1 MALEV
6 LAEYFIIQKE
16 YGPKL
21 TSFIGEKLGF
31 MTVIEHFDNFYR
43 FQLESNISIGAVF
56 GLFEDE
62 VNYIIFTFILLSYFF
77 KIKFPYSSE
86 R

>member
-1 MALEV
+1 MAVEV
-6 LAEYFIIQKE
+6 LAEYFIIQNE
-16 YGPKL
+16 YGPKVM
-21 TSFIGEKLGF
+21 SFVAEKLGSF
-31 MTVIEHFDNFYR
+31 TIIEHFDNFYR

-62 VNYIIFTFILLSYFF
+62 VNYIIFTFILLSCFF